1 MAANPEPENVYFRDV
16 RSSNDLTVPE
26 AQGLGEVLQPPQDE
40 TPRTEYFSGPMPPV
54 KVSNSYT
61 LGLVVVAFAMVL
73 LPLVYFGFIVLVGWA
88 TWWWAVHAVDWFF
101 PVVNGE
107 RRFFGLLSVIYLAP
121 LLVGLLLVLF
131 MLNSLFSKW
140 RVVHLAVPISH
151 LDHPE
156 IFRFLGQLCQSMGAP
171 IPSRIDVTL
180 DINASAGLREGLRSF
195 FRNDIALTFGLPVA
209 AGLTCR
215 EFASLMAHE
224 LGHFNQRTAMR
235 CWFLISN
242 INGWLARAVYPD
254 DGYDWIYNDGEGG
267 SSLLVMIIALP
278 IMGVIR
284 SVLWLL
290 LLLSHALSSF
300 MSRQMEFHADA
311 CEVAVGG
318 TAGALAL
325 TRKMLVLHACADQ
338 AGLQLRNR
346 IAPKYPDDLSSY
358 IAMLSAQC
366 AGETQGDLLS
376 RTRKKKTR
384 WFESHPSHAERMA
397 RATAAAEPG
406 IIQDDRPATVLF
418 NNFPELSKALTLMA
432 YQISRRGT
440 PIPPDQ
446 LFQVAP
452 PAPEAPPDTS
462 RQQQIISPYFS
473 GLGSFLRPILLGP
486 ESRLSFGA
494 VETKIEQLKQAIQ
507 TLQSPDLSALIQAL
521 YDLDAK
527 MLQALAVYA
536 ATQAGLSLDAAAYPL
551 VPNDGTPV
559 PAVLASI
566 ENGKRELASQLQPFE
581 EAARSRLIL
590 ALSLLRTPALAAKIA
605 NTEQIQDEILTLLHV
620 FGKLSAAF
628 PALLDLRTELITL
641 QTLGNTASGP
651 RSELHDAV
659 LAESTKRCQEL
670 LTTVQTALGATG
682 YPFEHPKGHV
692 SIVDYARTK
701 QFDPNPARMIEL
713 EVQSHLQMLF
723 ALYQRVLGRLV
734 EIAVQIE
741 DILKP
746 KLIAATP

>member
-1 MAANPEPENVYFRDV
+1 
-16 RSSNDLTVPE
+16 
-26 AQGLGEVLQPPQDE
+26 
-40 TPRTEYFSGPMPPV
+40 MPPV
-54 KVSNSYT
+54 QVSKSYT

-73 LPLVYFGFIVLVGWA
+73 LPLIYFGFVVLVGWA
-88 TWWWAVHAVDWFF
+88 TYWWAVHAVDWFF
-101 PVVNGE
+101 PVINGE
-107 RRFFGLLSVIYLAP
+107 RHFFGLLSVIYLAP

-156 IFRFLGQLCQSMGAP
+156 IFRFLGQLCQCMGAP

-195 FRNDIALTFGLPVA
+195 FRNDIALTFGLPVV
-209 AGLTCR
+209 AGLSCR
-215 EFASLMAHE
+215 EFATVMAHE

-254 DGYDWIYNDGEGG
+254 DGYDWIYDDGEGG

-284 SVLWLL
+284 GVLWVLL
-290 LLLSHALSSF
+290 ILSHALRSF
-300 MSRQMEFHADA
+300 MSRHMEFHADA
-311 CEVAVGG
+311 CAVAVGG
-318 TAGALAL
+318 TAGALNL

-338 AGLQLRNR
+338 AALQLRAR

-366 AGETQGDLLS
+366 AGETQGNLLS
-376 RTRKKKTR
+376 QTAKQKTR
-384 WFESHPSHAERMA
+384 WFESHPSDAERMA
-397 RATAAAEPG
+397 RATAAAQPG
-406 IIQDDRPATVLF
+406 IIQDERPATVLF
-418 NNFPELSKALTLMA
+418 NNFPELSKALTMMA
-432 YQISRRGT
+432 YQLSWRDK
-440 PIPPDQ
+440 PIPADQ
-446 LFQVAP
+446 LFQVAAP
-452 PAPEAPPDTS
+452 VPEAPPDTS
-462 RQQQIISPYFS
+462 RQQQIIAGYFN
-473 GLGSFLRPILLGP
+473 GLGSFLRPILLNP

-494 VETKIEQLKQAIQ
+494 IETKIEQLKQAIQ
-507 TLQSPDLSALIQAL
+507 TIQSPTLLALLQSL

-536 ATQAGLSLDAAAYPL
+536 STQAGVAFRPETYPL

-559 PAVLASI
+559 PAVLASV
-566 ENGKRELASQLQPFE
+566 ENGKRDLMSQLHPFE

-605 NTEQIQDEILTLLHV
+605 NTEQIQDEMLTLFNV
-620 FGKLSAAF
+620 FGKVGAAF
-628 PALLDLRTELITL
+628 PALLDLRAELVTL
-641 QTLGNTASGP
+641 QTLGDASAGP
-651 RSELHDAV
+651 RSEFHDAI
-659 LAESTKRCQEL
+659 LAETTTRSREL
-670 LTTVQTALGATG
+670 LASVQTALGATG
-682 YPFEHPKGHV
+682 YPFEHPKGHI

-701 QFDPNPARMIEL
+701 QFDPNPARMIQL
-713 EVQSHLQMLF
+713 EVQNHLQMLF
-723 ALYQRVLGRLV
+723 ALYHRVLGRLV
-734 EIAVQIE
+734 EIALQIE

-746 KLIAATP
+746 RLTP